1 MVYRKGQNGGVSPA
15 TRITP
20 AVFVVFM
27 QNEVDEGIASTA
39 TINQLTYSKR
49 NCSSLLLGF
58 NAPPMVIA

>member
-1 MVYRKGQNGGVSPA
+1 MIYQVAKNEVVHPRF
-15 TRITP
+15 TP

-58 NAPPMVIA
+58 KAPPMVIA